1 MPPLS
6 LLIKPASGS
15 CNLRCTYCFYAD
27 EAQKRQFPTFG
38 FMSDA
43 TMHSLVDFCLR
54 EGEGVCTLA
63 FQGGEPTL
71 MGVEFYQRLSSYAA
85 SQPNPRGVQ
94 FRYAIQTNGTLLDEA
109 WCRWLAE
116 NHVLVGLSL
125 DGPREIHDRYRLDPA
140 GKGTFD
146 RVMAAARLMEQ
157 HGVEFNILTVATG
170 LSARSGQKIANFFRK
185 NGFGYQQ
192 FIECLDPLDEAPGGQ
207 PYSLTPERYTQFL
220 KATFDAWYQDFQ
232 AGKPTYNRYFENLLM
247 VLAGQTPESCSMQ
260 GRCAP
265 HLVVEADGSVYP
277 CDFYVLDRWKLGSI
291 CTDSL
296 AQLEQQRHALGF
308 LEASLPVP
316 PACRACRWYPLCRNG
331 CRRNR
336 GATGV
341 NRFCSA
347 YKGFLEYAYPRLAQV
362 YQELCRRA
370 GRA

>member
-1 MPPLS
+1 
-6 LLIKPASGS
+6 
-15 CNLRCTYCFYAD
+15 
-27 EAQKRQFPTFG
+27 
-38 FMSDA
+38 
-43 TMHSLVDFCLR
+43 
-54 EGEGVCTLA
+54 
-63 FQGGEPTL
+63 
-71 MGVEFYQRLSSYAA
+71 
-85 SQPNPRGVQ
+85 
-94 FRYAIQTNGTLLDEA
+94 
-109 WCRWLAE
+109 
-116 NHVLVGLSL
+116 
-125 DGPREIHDRYRLDPA
+125 
-140 GKGTFD
+140 
-146 RVMAAARLMEQ
+146 MAAAKLLEQ

-207 PYSLTPERYTQFL
+207 PYSLTPERYAQFL

-260 GRCAP
+260 GHCAP

-277 CDFYVLDRWKLGSI
+277 CDFYVLDKWKLGSI

-296 AQLEQQRHALGF
+296 AQLEQQRRALGF

-316 PACRACRWYPLCRNG
+316 SICRACRWYPLCRNG

-336 GATGV
+336 DEATGV
-341 NRFCSA
+341 NRFCGA

-362 YQELCRRA
+362 YRELCRRA

>member
-38 FMSDA
+38 FMSDS

-71 MGVEFYQRLSSYAA
+71 MGVEFYQRLSRYAA
-85 SQPNPRGVQ
+85 KQPNPRGVQ

-116 NHVLVGLSL
+116 NRVLVGLSL

-146 RVMAAARLMEQ
+146 RVMAAAKLLEQ

-185 NGFGYQQ
+185 NGFRYQQ

-207 PYSLTPERYTQFL
+207 PYSLTPERYAQFL

-260 GRCAP
+260 GHCAP

-277 CDFYVLDRWKLGSI
+277 CDFYVLDKWKLGSI

-296 AQLEQQRHALGF
+296 AQQRRALGF

-316 PACRACRWYPLCRNG
+316 SICRACRWYPLCRNG

-336 GATGV
+336 DEATGV
-341 NRFCSA
+341 NRFCGA

-362 YQELCRRA
+362 YRELCRRA
-370 GRA
+370 DRA